1 MIGFSLNQLDQ
12 LNQLDH
18 WGLIINIQQWITLSV
33 LLFGGE
39 GETTDNPSC
48 ENLSQSSW
56 QMSVLL
62 IIVQFL
68 QHVL

>member
-39 GETTDNPSC
+39 DETTDNPSC